1 MIARFHYDRKTLTR
15 FLDEEAGSETAEIA
29 SHVEQCEE
37 CQSALESLMGD
48 GLTMDKAGELLRGS
62 ASFQLPDLKDGKPEA
77 CPTFLQSSDDP
88 GSIGRFARYEIKR
101 ILGRGGMGIVMQALD
116 TSLGRHCAVKVLVPE
131 LASSAASRR
140 RFSREARSAAAVV
153 HPHVVPIQTV
163 DEYNGIPYLVMPVVE
178 GQSLQQRVDADG
190 PLSVIET
197 VRIASQVAEGLAAAH
212 DQGLVHRDIKPA
224 NVLLENGVERVQ
236 ITDFGLARAVDDASM
251 TRSGVIAGTPQYM
264 SPEQAHGDTID
275 HRSDLFSLGS
285 LTYFMLAGR
294 SPFRA
299 ETTMG
304 VLNRIGNDEPRGIRS
319 INADA
324 PQWLEQIVLRLLSK
338 SPDDRFQSAAEVAEL
353 LQNWHAHLQ
362 QPDIMVRPPE
372 PTALAA
378 GLPTHTSTFKDSAD
392 SSRGRFTKWLI
403 ATAALACF
411 AVLATVIVL
420 ETNKGTI
427 RIESNSRADVPI
439 RIIQG
444 QKIVDQLSV
453 SLEGA
458 TTRLSAGNYRIE
470 VDGEATDVHLS
481 GDRVTLKRGE
491 TWLAKID
498 VRLAADTV
506 REWNA
511 YGFGDRNGPNSIDVA
526 VPNYQPEK
534 AFATQKHPAAKFVP
548 ILGPTTQGGNVS
560 ALDPPS
566 EQEILRVLES
576 QRLANGN
583 IPSIWKTRRE
593 NLRITKE
600 KIADYIDPPRMYPL
614 IGPAQ
619 LHHAHYKCTVYF
631 DGKQK
636 IDHPIPHSID
646 ERDVIKVVYIDHK
659 HFHLISDAPSRFHSH
674 GKSQTAGAS
683 EDTNSLTVK
692 VEAFNRRM
700 IASDGDDHQPLLTVD
715 ELLSLSRWKLQ
726 TDSELS
732 VEVNDLLTDLGIG
745 RYLPEQ
751 WMIEGG
757 QSEVVTDDGEIK
769 IYTIELV
776 NRYTHSKVLVRKRYR
791 APPVNFQAPRQP
803 AAIERATPLAA
814 AITEFNAMHHSVDGK
829 RQPPLT
835 VDEVLAAIVDWNSRR
850 NEASVDNKTFA
861 SFQEIA
867 LTHQIPDGAKLAVI
881 PSFGSLDGDTFRIWS
896 VRIVMPQV
904 AKPGHTDA
912 FLIRQQYISVDSA
925 TDGVVHWGKPNDVG
939 LQAGVRLIPGQ
950 RSYQVGQSIKTEFVY
965 RSISG
970 KAIDVTIPNIFSH
983 QKLIAKDANGNALDV
998 VEVEDMTI
1006 GGAVETEI
1014 GEKPTVKRGK
1024 PLALGYITPVWGFDI
1039 GKGHPAETNLTV
1051 TDGLECFLTY
1061 VVSDLDGGELQ
1072 TGEVVFEVA
1081 GHKTDTSLGFDTS
1094 ALQPG
1099 ADESRAEPAEP
1110 NPAFATPHSL
1120 MTYYTDCQFRDDE
1133 LQDVQRNKADELE
1146 ALLARSMIDNAPT
1159 IAKAG
1164 LSQAAASIR
1173 ERLQGDESREP
1184 TQNELILTAATPSM
1198 LKNPRQFVLE
1208 FDASDEAVPDEAKR
1222 PKRRKK
1228 YEIETDAKGVRAIDV
1243 NERSRME
1250 LKKIDGR
1257 WWIDDPWAED
1267 EETGF

>member
-29 SHVEQCEE
+29 SHVQECGE
-37 CQSALESLMGD
+37 CQSALESLMQV
-48 GLTMDKAGELLRGS
+48 GLTMDKAGELLRGGV
-62 ASFQLPDLKDGKPEA
+62 SFQLAEQERGKLEA
-77 CPTFLQSSDDP
+77 YPAFLQPSDHP
-88 GSIGRFARYEIKR
+88 GSIGRFARYEIER

-116 TSLGRHCAVKVLVPE
+116 TSLGRHCAVKVLAPE
-131 LASSAASRR
+131 LASSAAARR

-163 DEYNGIPYLVMPVVE
+163 DEYNGLPYLVMPVVE

-285 LTYFMLAGR
+285 LIYFMLAGR

-319 INADA
+319 INADV
-324 PQWLEQIVLRLLSK
+324 PEWLGQIVMKLLAK
-338 SPDDRFQSAAEVAEL
+338 SPDERFQAAAEVAEIL
-353 LQNWHAHLQ
+353 KNWHVHLQ
-362 QPDIMVRPPE
+362 QPDSLVRPPE
-372 PTALAA
+372 PTGLAA
-378 GLPTHTSTFKDSAD
+378 GLPTNTSTFKASANG
-392 SSRGRFTKWLI
+392 SRGRFAKWLI
-403 ATAALACF
+403 ATAAF
-411 AVLATVIVL
+411 AFFVVLATVIIL
-420 ETNKGTI
+420 ETNKGII
-427 RIESNSRADVPI
+427 RIESNSQADVPI

-444 QKIVDQLSV
+444 EEIVDKLTV
-453 SLEGA
+453 ALGGA

-491 TWLAKID
+491 TWLAKIN
-498 VRLAADTV
+498 VRLAPDKV
-506 REWNA
+506 HELGVH
-511 YGFGDRNGPNSIDVA
+511 GFGDRHNLDEFAPSTA
-526 VPNYQPEK
+526 VHEPEK
-534 AFATQKHPAAKFVP
+534 TFPSKKRPPAKFVP
-548 ILGPTTQGGNVS
+548 VLGPTTQGGNAI

-566 EQEILRVLES
+566 AQEIIRVLES
-576 QRLANGN
+576 EHIAKGN
-583 IPSIWKTRRE
+583 ISSLWKTQRK
-593 NLRITKE
+593 NVRITKE
-600 KIADYIDPPRMYPL
+600 EIADYIDPPRVYPL

-631 DGKQK
+631 DEKQAV
-636 IDHPIPHSID
+636 DYPIPHSIRQ
-646 ERDVIKVVYIDHK
+646 RDAIKVVYIDHR
-659 HFHLISDAPSRFHSH
+659 HFHLIRNAASNLRGDGEFQA
-674 GKSQTAGAS
+674 AGAFADS
-683 EDTNSLTVK
+683 ITLTGK
-692 VEAFNRRM
+692 VETFNHIM
-700 IASDGDDHQPLLTVD
+700 VAANGDDHQPRLTVD
-715 ELLSLSRWKLQ
+715 ELLSLSHWKLQ
-726 TDSELS
+726 TDGELS
-732 VEVNDLLTDLGIG
+732 AEVKDLLTNLGIG
-745 RYLPEQ
+745 RSLPAQ
-751 WMIEGG
+751 WTIEGG
-757 QSEVVTDDGEIK
+757 QSEVVADDGEIK

-835 VDEVLAAIVDWNSRR
+835 INEVLAAIVDWNSRR

-861 SFQEIA
+861 DFQEIA
-867 LTHQIPDGAKLAVI
+867 LTHQIPDGAKLEVI

-904 AKPGHTDA
+904 AKPGHTYA
-912 FLIRQQYISVDSA
+912 FLVRQQHVSVDSA
-925 TDGVVHWGKPNDVG
+925 TDGVVHWGQPNDVG

-950 RSYQVGQSIKTEFVY
+950 RTYQVGQPIKTEFVY

-970 KAIDVTIPNIFSH
+970 KPIDATISNIFSH
-983 QKLIAKDANGNALDV
+983 QKLIAKDADGNVLDV
-998 VEVEDMTI
+998 VEVGEKTI
-1006 GGAVETEI
+1006 GGAVATSI
-1014 GEKPTVKRGK
+1014 GETPTVKRGK

-1072 TGEVVFEVA
+1072 AGEVVFEVA
-1081 GHKTDTSLGFDTS
+1081 G
-1094 ALQPG
+1094 Q
-1099 ADESRAEPAEP
+1099 
-1110 NPAFATPHSL
+1110 
-1120 MTYYTDCQFRDDE
+1120 
-1133 LQDVQRNKADELE
+1133 
-1146 ALLARSMIDNAPT
+1146 
-1159 IAKAG
+1159 
-1164 LSQAAASIR
+1164 
-1173 ERLQGDESREP
+1173 
-1184 TQNELILTAATPSM
+1184 
-1198 LKNPRQFVLE
+1198 
-1208 FDASDEAVPDEAKR
+1208 
-1222 PKRRKK
+1222 
-1228 YEIETDAKGVRAIDV
+1228 
-1243 NERSRME
+1243 
-1250 LKKIDGR
+1250 
-1257 WWIDDPWAED
+1257 
-1267 EETGF
+1267 